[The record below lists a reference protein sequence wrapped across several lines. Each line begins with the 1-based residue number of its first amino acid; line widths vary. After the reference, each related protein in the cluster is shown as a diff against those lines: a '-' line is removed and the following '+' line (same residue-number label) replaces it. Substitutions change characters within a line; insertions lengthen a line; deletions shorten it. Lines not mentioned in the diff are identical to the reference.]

1 MYRILMYQPNMAK
14 DTWKFYKQTV
24 TTIDPDSGEAIKTTT
39 MYEAETLADLA
50 ETYKKLLE
58 TQNAANL
65 IPVDMLKVNMDIAIV
80 DETAE

>member
-50 ETYKKLLE
+50 ETYKKLL
-58 TQNAANL
+58 
-65 IPVDMLKVNMDIAIV
+65 
-80 DETAE
+80 